1 MEKVIEKVN
10 TETKTQI
17 NNRDEPFTPDDEKSD
32 TPDVRF
38 KTSIENI
45 EESMEIFYKN
55 IKNKEN
61 ELNNRLNILDNNIL
75 KIKNVMNKKENII

>member
-17 NNRDEPFTPDDEKSD
+17 NNRDQPFRPDDEKSD

-38 KTSIENI
+38 KKSIENI
-45 EESMEIFYKN
+45 EESMENFYKN